1 MYFCYLDSEED
12 VKQQEDRR
20 NLKSKSKRKKRNDE
34 TEGAESKKPRSEG
47 AEGSQSTKEELPVAA
62 LGEEA
67 TPAPS
72 SLVVLGDYD
81 RKPMQKVTSLTE
93 FS

>member
-20 NLKSKSKRKKRNDE
+20 NLKNKSKRKKRNDE
-34 TEGAESKKPRSEG
+34 TERAESKKARSEG
-47 AEGSQSTKEELPVAA
+47 AEGNQSTKDELPGATS
-62 LGEEA
+62 GEEA
-67 TPAPS
+67 TPPPS

-81 RKPMQKVTSLTE
+81 RKPVQKVTSLTE
-93 FS
+93 F